1 MMTCTAWDWRHDAMR
16 ARRLGFLALPVMAT
30 MPAANSSLVARSM
43 DMGKYVLLGNWTDQG
58 VRDVKNTVKRSRAAR
73 EAFAAMGVNAR
84 EWFFTLGP
92 YDVVLTVDAPDDET
106 LTKATLAL
114 AVQGNLRTTTMR
126 GFGEKEMEAI
136 VGAMA

>member
-1 MMTCTAWDWRHDAMR
+1 
-16 ARRLGFLALPVMAT
+16 
-30 MPAANSSLVARSM
+30 
-43 DMGKYVLLGNWTDQG
+43 MGKYVLLGNWTDQG
-58 VRDVKNTVKRSRAAR
+58 IRDLKNTVKRSRAAR

-92 YDVVLTVDAPDDET
+92 YDVVLTVEAPDDET

-126 GFGEKEMEAI
+126 GLGEKEMESMLSSLTKNAARRAPDGI
-136 VGAMA
+136 CGRSARSACRQAARYAP

>member
-1 MMTCTAWDWRHDAMR
+1 M
-16 ARRLGFLALPVMAT
+16 
-30 MPAANSSLVARSM
+30 S
-43 DMGKYVLLGNWTDQG
+43 KYVLLGNWTDQG

-84 EWFFTLGP
+84 EWFFTLGQ

-106 LTKATLAL
+106 LTRATLAL
-114 AVQGNLRTTTMR
+114 AMNGNLRTTTLR

-136 VGAMA
+136 VGSLP

>member
-1 MMTCTAWDWRHDAMR
+1 M
-16 ARRLGFLALPVMAT
+16 
-30 MPAANSSLVARSM
+30 S
-43 DMGKYVLLGNWTDQG
+43 KYVLLGSWTDQG

-73 EAFAAMGVNAR
+73 EMFAAMGVNAR

-106 LTKATLAL
+106 LTRATLAL

-126 GFGEKEMEAI
+126 GFGEKEMETLL
-136 VGAMA
+136 GSLT

>member
-1 MMTCTAWDWRHDAMR
+1 
-16 ARRLGFLALPVMAT
+16 
-30 MPAANSSLVARSM
+30 
-43 DMGKYVLLGNWTDQG
+43 MGKYILLGNWTDQG

-84 EWFFTLGP
+84 EWFFTLGQ

-106 LTKATLAL
+106 LTRATLAL
-114 AVQGNLRTTTMR
+114 AMNGNLRTTTLR

-136 VGAMA
+136 VGSLP